1 MYMIP
6 DLRAKR
12 TRTRGQ
18 HADLEAVGESAG
30 LSPVETEG
38 PLFRLLRRQNAE
50 RFKEF
55 DNFLLNKFQ
64 SYAYLFTK
72 MRPEQIDVSIKNL
85 LKQVYAAHTT
95 RTKSL
100 EDEIQELKN
109 KLFEIT
115 RKLEEQESDCKR
127 CAELEEAFTT
137 CKSALQEQTKWFENI
152 GQKFSVFNNSDKT
165 SSTKTSKLHND
176 IAQVHCEI
184 SSGVKSSNQTSEK
197 PTISKQAFLQNLMSL
212 NPSDLQD
219 SLNLYTV
226 PFPDNFAQDC
236 SSLNPDSMILAPDTA
251 DVIEDPVIK
260 SHKTNQEVS
269 KLSEQLHVA
278 EVKLKDNIESNR
290 LSKKRACAESS
301 GSQKSPKKRTSKS
314 SENYS
319 SDEKKIKEK
328 NTGHKESER
337 TVKEEKS
344 ISEITS
350 AKQIT
355 GHTAVLHSNNIK
367 KRVALDVEIGKDTS
381 EGFSGEIPCITIEKS
396 CQAKHEATIGKDSMY
411 QVSPSLIPL
420 NTKSDKGL
428 FQNQLMVTE
437 DINDFESPGGNK
449 KQQESEQ
456 AWTSCDKRKL
466 KKGPNVKTIK
476 GTSKFK
482 MTLDSLPPNYK
493 KPNYRQTKLSK
504 SIFQPKSSS
513 EDGAPSTSSKK
524 ILNDCS
530 NDPSSRSKKISP
542 VRNNN
547 KTCTVDFDAT
557 CIPDNYE
564 VSSEKSAPQE
574 PSDEDLEEI
583 LLIQDDSSNES
594 SGHSSNESSVS
605 TVKVKP
611 NEGSKENN
619 RKAEFEDFPSHKKQ
633 VINENISS
641 FDRLP
646 KKEEPNYKYKEAT
659 VRKKSERKQLNAF
672 DCRECEKYYDDLG
685 LSEEEKKKRMK
696 NCSRHRS
703 KFAPPATPEHFWEL
717 DFPDTQEC
725 KKRGYL
731 NETQKVTLKTHRRRP
746 L

>member
-1 MYMIP
+1 MALHRSEIMP
-6 DLRAKR
+6 
-12 TRTRGQ
+12 
-18 HADLEAVGESAG
+18 
-30 LSPVETEG
+30 
-38 PLFRLLRRQNAE
+38 
-50 RFKEF
+50 
-55 DNFLLNKFQ
+55 
-64 SYAYLFTK
+64 
-72 MRPEQIDVSIKNL
+72 PEQIDVSIKNL

-109 KLFEIT
+109 KLFETT

-137 CKSALQEQTKWFENI
+137 CKAALQEQTKWFENF
-152 GQKFSVFNNSDKT
+152 GQKFSIFNNSDNKT
-165 SSTKTSKLHND
+165 SSTKTSKLCND

-184 SSGVKSSNQTSEK
+184 SSGVKSASPMSEK

-226 PFPDNFAQDC
+226 PFPDNFGQDC
-236 SSLNPDSMILAPDTA
+236 SSLNPDSMILAPDTV
-251 DVIEDPVIK
+251 DVTEDPVIK
-260 SHKTNQEVS
+260 SHKTKQEVS
-269 KLSEQLHVA
+269 KRSEQLN
-278 EVKLKDNIESNR
+278 EVKLKDNVEANR

-301 GSQKSPKKRTSKS
+301 
-314 SENYS
+314 
-319 SDEKKIKEK
+319 
-328 NTGHKESER
+328 ESEW
-337 TVKEEKS
+337 TVKEEKLVPQ
-344 ISEITS
+344 ITS
-350 AKQIT
+350 PKQIT
-355 GHTAVLHSNNIK
+355 RQAAVLHSNNIK
-367 KRVALDVEIGKDTS
+367 KKVALDVEIGKDTS

-396 CQAKHEATIGKDSMY
+396 CQSKHEAIIGKGSMY

-420 NTKSDKGL
+420 NKKSDKSL

-466 KKGPNVKTIK
+466 KKGPSVKTVK

-493 KPNYRQTKLSK
+493 KPNFRQTKLSK

-530 NDPSSRSKKISP
+530 NDPASVSKKISP
-542 VRNNN
+542 IRNNN

-564 VSSEKSAPQE
+564 VSPSGESAPQE
-574 PSDEDLEEI
+574 PPDEDLEEI

-594 SGHSSNESSVS
+594 SGHSSNESLVS
-605 TVKVKP
+605 KVKVKP
-611 NEGSKENN
+611 NKGSKENEG
-619 RKAEFEDFPSHKKQ
+619 KAEFEDFPSHKKQ

>member
-1 MYMIP
+1 MALHRSEILDNTY
-6 DLRAKR
+6 R
-12 TRTRGQ
+12 T
-18 HADLEAVGESAG
+18 
-30 LSPVETEG
+30 
-38 PLFRLLRRQNAE
+38 LFL
-50 RFKEF
+50 FV
-55 DNFLLNKFQ
+55 LNGVFSTIYQ
-64 SYAYLFTK
+64 
-72 MRPEQIDVSIKNL
+72 MPPEQIDVSIKNL

-109 KLFEIT
+109 KLFETT

-127 CAELEEAFTT
+127 CAELEEAFTS
-137 CKSALQEQTKWFENI
+137 CKAALQEQTKWFENF
-152 GQKFSVFNNSDKT
+152 GQKFSIFNNSDNKT
-165 SSTKTSKLHND
+165 SSTKTSKLCND
-176 IAQVHCEI
+176 IAQAHCEI
-184 SSGVKSSNQTSEK
+184 SSGVKSASPISEK

-219 SLNLYTV
+219 SLNLYTG
-226 PFPDNFAQDC
+226 PFPDNFGQDC
-236 SSLNPDSMILAPDTA
+236 SSLNPDSMILAPDTV
-251 DVIEDPVIK
+251 DVTEDPVIK
-260 SHKTNQEVS
+260 SHKTKQEVS
-269 KLSEQLHVA
+269 KPSEQLNVA
-278 EVKLKDNIESNR
+278 EVKLKDNIETNR
-290 LSKKRACAESS
+290 LSKKRACAEAS
-301 GSQKSPKKRTSKS
+301 GLQKSPKKRTSKI
-314 SENYS
+314 SENDS
-319 SDEKKIKEK
+319 SDEKRTKEK
-328 NTGHKESER
+328 NTRHKESER

-344 ISEITS
+344 VPQITS
-350 AKQIT
+350 PKQIT
-355 GHTAVLHSNNIK
+355 RQAAVLHSNNIK
-367 KRVALDVEIGKDTS
+367 NKVALDVEIGKDTS

-396 CQAKHEATIGKDSMY
+396 CQSKHEAIIGKGSMY

-420 NTKSDKGL
+420 NKKSDKSL

-466 KKGPNVKTIK
+466 KKGPSVKTVK

-493 KPNYRQTKLSK
+493 KPNFRQTKLSK

-530 NDPSSRSKKISP
+530 NDPASVSKKISP
-542 VRNNN
+542 IRNNN

-564 VSSEKSAPQE
+564 VSPSGESAPQE
-574 PSDEDLEEI
+574 PPDEDLEEI

-594 SGHSSNESSVS
+594 SGHSSNESLVS
-605 TVKVKP
+605 KVKVKP
-611 NEGSKENN
+611 NEGSKENKG
-619 RKAEFEDFPSHKKQ
+619 KAEFEDFPSHKKQ